1 MGDNIRICE
10 LNWMEYDRRLRE
22 DAPVV
27 MLPVGS
33 L

>member
-1 MGDNIRICE
+1 
-10 LNWMEYDRRLRE
+10 MEYDRRLRE

-33 L
+33 LEQHGPH